1 MTAHLRAAEELIDHV
16 RPEDNRYKAA
26 GEPDVIGWKRPWRN
40 HTQCA
45 SFQTQLLKHVYD
57 WADDEF
63 FTTHFRSVSPPS
75 RTYRWVFERRRVPHF
90 APVDAVAD
98 LRPGDLVVID
108 YGHRRP
114 TNTGHLALVRGAP
127 VLAGPANGDKPYVV
141 PVADCTADPHGTS
154 AEYPDSRFPAGQGAG
169 YGHMVFHAAPE
180 TGRFAGYAWS
190 VTAQRVH
197 PVGERPIVAVRVV

>member
-1 MTAHLRAAEELIDHV
+1 MTAHLHAAEDFIDHLS
-16 RPEDNRYKAA
+16 PEANRYKAS
-26 GEPDVIGWKRPWRN
+26 GEPDVVSWTRPQRN

-75 RTYRWVFERRRVPHF
+75 RTYRWVFEQRQVPHF
-90 APVDAVAD
+90 ARVDTVAD

-114 TNTGHLALVRGAP
+114 TNTGHIALVRGTP
-127 VLAGPANGDKPYVV
+127 VVDEAKSYVV

-154 AEYPDSRFPAGQGAG
+154 PDFPDSRSPTGQGAG
-169 YGHMVFHAAPE
+169 YGHLVLHASPD

-190 VTAQRVH
+190 VTAQRSH
-197 PVGERPIVAVRVV
+197 PVAERPIVAVRVV